1 MSGFIIIFFFLIF
14 VGGPIAKAIAER
26 ISRDGL
32 PSGGADPALRARL
45 AETESR
51 LMSTEDRLQSVEE
64 RLEFYERLLA
74 NPENMERAK
83 SGRPR

>member
-1 MSGFIIIFFFLIF
+1 MGLVITVLLLIF
-14 VGGPIAKAIAER
+14 IGAPIARAVAER

-45 AETESR
+45 SETESR
-51 LMSTEDRLQSVEE
+51 LMATEERLQSVEE
-64 RLEFYERLLA
+64 RLDFYERLLA

-83 SGRPR
+83 AGRPR